1 MVAETTG
8 PAAAWRRQLAA
19 GERIVCYEMCVSCLW
34 VTWQRLSPPVLVRS
48 RRERFLR
55 GLGYSLLSLLCG
67 PWGIPWGITGTL
79 RAWTVNIHGGHDLT
93 EAMQANTQWQ
103 IAK

>member
-1 MVAETTG
+1 MMTSAHT
-8 PAAAWRRQLAA
+8 PAAGKRRPLAA

-34 VTWQRLSPPVLVRS
+34 VTWQGLSPPRRVRS

-67 PWGIPWGITGTL
+67 PWGIPWGITATL
-79 RAWTVNIHGGHDLT
+79 RAWTVNFRGGHDLT
-93 EAMQANTQWQ
+93 EANGQWRIANSE
-103 IAK
+103 